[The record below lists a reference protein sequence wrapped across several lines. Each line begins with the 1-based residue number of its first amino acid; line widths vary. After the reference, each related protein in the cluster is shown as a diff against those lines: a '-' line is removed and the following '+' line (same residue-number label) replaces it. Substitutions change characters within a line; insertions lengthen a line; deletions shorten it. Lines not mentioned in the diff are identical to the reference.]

1 MLNKEVMIV
10 EKSKLRCL
18 LSSLNSL
25 ELQIIQ
31 MKKIIRE
38 LRMEVLNGKENN

>member
-1 MLNKEVMIV
+1 MLNKEVIIV

-18 LSSLNSL
+18 LSALNSL
-25 ELQIIQ
+25 ELQVTQ

-38 LRMEVLNGKENN
+38 I